1 MYHQTSQT
9 PEKID
14 KEREMQL
21 NIKEVKI
28 GKTGTT
34 KKGVKW
40 TQYMVLFEDGQ
51 KASTFDNKIA
61 CLGGQTIDV
70 ELEQDG
76 NYTNIK
82 SWSATSDAPTP
93 APTTTAI
100 TAIQPSKEA
109 SIEAQVAVKEIGEA
123 LRAKIEVK
131 PEYQALYWGWIGH
144 ALAGILPPVTK
155 QAPSAKLKHPQPVKE
170 EEPPLDESD
179 SIPF

>member
-1 MYHQTSQT
+1 MYHQTNQT

-93 APTTTAI
+93 APTTTTI

-109 SIEAQVAVKEIGEA
+109 SIERQVALKCACETAYETDTIEA
-123 LRAKIEVK
+123 ILDRA
-131 PEYQALYWGWIGH
+131 ARFANWINNR
-144 ALAGILPPVTK
+144 T
-155 QAPSAKLKHPQPVKE
+155 
-170 EEPPLDESD
+170 
-179 SIPF
+179 